1 MLGLLTIMSC
11 QKQGKGATDN
21 KTKSDT
27 AVTEKADSNITAL
40 SDTADADDTEPLPFI
55 EERFMSLANQLYDI
69 QVNHDE
75 WEVKNKKKEE
85 IFTRAFTRALV
96 AFYNKQNK
104 DKKLSDSQK
113 AALMLKEFKAGFHPY
128 EATTTLDMSIAGCL
142 RYGIARY
149 EVNTL
154 TAQLVQKN
162 PDLQSE
168 INAWN
173 HLYESLASFVS
184 SVSYRWWFGGSGAG
198 VASIS
203 GSIRLKEA
211 RLADLR
217 AMEKGR
223 KGKDKG
229 TKTKNV
235 SEKDF
240 LKAMEKASGD
250 LSEDKEYSETLSGE
264 QLKEYRNLL
273 KSIKKDKQQ
282 LPQRLSEWLKQRRQL
297 KLNNTK
303 TLLDKLTKAIL
314 DTDPHGHNYEE

>member
-1 MLGLLTIMSC
+1 
-11 QKQGKGATDN
+11 
-21 KTKSDT
+21 
-27 AVTEKADSNITAL
+27 
-40 SDTADADDTEPLPFI
+40 
-55 EERFMSLANQLYDI
+55 
-69 QVNHDE
+69 
-75 WEVKNKKKEE
+75 
-85 IFTRAFTRALV
+85 
-96 AFYNKQNK
+96 
-104 DKKLSDSQK
+104 
-113 AALMLKEFKAGFHPY
+113 MLKEFKAGFHPY

-184 SVSYRWWFGGSGAG
+184 SVSYRWWFGGSGAS
-198 VASIS
+198 VVSIS
-203 GSIRLKEA
+203 GVIDLKEA
-211 RLADLR
+211 RLSDLHSIMN
-217 AMEKGR
+217 AKAGA
-223 KGKDKG
+223 
-229 TKTKNV
+229 T
-235 SEKDF
+235 
-240 LKAMEKASGD
+240 LKSLDTTRGEKAFLTAMNKAAGD
-250 LSEDKEYSETLSGE
+250 LSEDKEYIEWLE
-264 QLKEYRNLL
+264 DYQVEDYRNLL
-273 KSIKKDKQQ
+273 RDIKQDKQQ